1 MAMRDPANT
10 MIAVE
15 ASLKRLSENWWLLLL
30 QGVVSIIFGI
40 LMLIQPGATL
50 AVLFVIL
57 GWFVLLNGVI
67 SIISAIGSAADHR
80 PWGWRFAG
88 GILGVLVGLIIL
100 RWPGETALTVL
111 LFVGF
116 WAILVGLTELIGAI
130 ADHAVLPHAWLLALE
145 GVVAILF
152 GIAMVAWPL
161 PGLLTLALLIGIYA
175 IVHGLLYCGLA
186 FQVRSVG
193 QHLPVHVPSG
203 TTPAH

>member
-10 MIAVE
+10 MRAVE

-30 QGVVSIIFGI
+30 QGVVSVIFGI
-40 LMLIQPGATL
+40 LMLIRPGATL
-50 AVLFVIL
+50 AVLIAIL
-57 GWFVLLNGVI
+57 GWFVLINGVI

-111 LFVGF
+111 LFVGY
-116 WAILVGLTELIGAI
+116 WAILVGLMELVGSV
-130 ADHAVLPHAWLLALE
+130 ADHAMLPHAWLVALE
-145 GVVAILF
+145 GVVTILF
-152 GIAMVAWPL
+152 GIAMVVWPV

-186 FQVRSVG
+186 FQVRSLG
-193 QHLPVHVPSG
+193 QRLPAYAPPGATS
-203 TTPAH
+203 AH